1 MQQQSIEYHQ
11 KSSLHRP
18 WPFSWSNQ
26 VSQAHPDS
34 YIPTNMLPQKCSC
47 SDFQIS
53 DIFLALFAID
63 LLFSR
68 FHRFIVFCRYKDEG
82 LKDRIMS
89 IAGGRWFEE
98 TKSAACSHTR
108 SVLQSRECFPS
119 GNDDEVAACRALRT
133 LYCATVNLSSL
144 SYFDISQK
152 PPGQKGSFI
161 RQPQPSTETCYLQKH
176 HQSPAH
182 LPFGPKKREKNRGM
196 PHLEEESP
204 RTWAAAIVIGREKIP
219 PKKNDKQRTKHE
231 YERETERQRESKRES
246 AEGLTHSH
254 YCLSR
259 LDTLAWPF
267 FALSRSWNELLLF
280 YSAPA
285 KNLHFLLMIYRLRRL
300 LRPPQLASFNISNPS
315 SLAFIASATPT
326 VKNKQ
331 ANKQTNQKQKAAQ

>member
-68 FHRFIVFCRYKDEG
+68 FHSFIVFCRYKDEG
-82 LKDRIMS
+82 LKDRKMS

-161 RQPQPSTETCYLQKH
+161 RQPQPSTETCYLQKAP
-176 HQSPAH
+176 SEPCTSAIR
-182 LPFGPKKREKNRGM
+182 PKKERKK
-196 PHLEEESP
+196 P
-204 RTWAAAIVIGREKIP
+204 R
-219 PKKNDKQRTKHE
+219 N
-231 YERETERQRESKRES
+231 
-246 AEGLTHSH
+246 
-254 YCLSR
+254 
-259 LDTLAWPF
+259 
-267 FALSRSWNELLLF
+267 
-280 YSAPA
+280 
-285 KNLHFLLMIYRLRRL
+285 
-300 LRPPQLASFNISNPS
+300 
-315 SLAFIASATPT
+315 ATPRRREP
-326 VKNKQ
+326 
-331 ANKQTNQKQKAAQ
+331 